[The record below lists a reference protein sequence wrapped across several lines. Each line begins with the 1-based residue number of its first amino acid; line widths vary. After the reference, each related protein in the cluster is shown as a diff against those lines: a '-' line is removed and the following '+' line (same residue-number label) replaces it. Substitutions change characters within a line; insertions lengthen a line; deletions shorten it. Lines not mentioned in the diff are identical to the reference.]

1 MTTPTPPL
9 SPAAQAVLHAY
20 KSGGLAAALITL
32 VDQFVYTEM
41 VHPDSWGR
49 CHPEE
54 FIDPDNI
61 RDLAAELRQ
70 EGQA

>member
-1 MTTPTPPL
+1 MTTPPL
-9 SPAAQAVLHAY
+9 SPAAQAVWDAY
-20 KSGGLAAALITL
+20 KTGGLDAALVAL
-32 VDQFVYTEM
+32 VDQFVYTIM

-54 FIDPDNI
+54 FIDPDDI

-70 EGQA
+70 EEQA